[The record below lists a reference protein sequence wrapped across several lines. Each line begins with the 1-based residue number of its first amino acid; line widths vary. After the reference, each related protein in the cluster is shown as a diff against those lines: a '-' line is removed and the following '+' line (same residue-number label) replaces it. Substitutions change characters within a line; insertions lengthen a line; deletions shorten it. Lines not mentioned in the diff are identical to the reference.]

1 MRARPTLLLVDDHP
15 LVCSGLMAMLE
26 PRYEVVGMVHD
37 GDEVLGMVAS
47 LHPDAV
53 LMDLSLP
60 GTGGLALARALKAGR
75 RPPRVLIVTMH
86 AELVYVDEALR
97 SGADGYLLKNAR
109 AVELRKAVAEVLAGR
124 TYIAPDLRPAPPSEV
139 PSVAV
144 TEPPAWVGELEIVSR
159 CSRRQQEVLLL
170 VGRGLGSQE
179 VAERLHL
186 SVKAIEYHRARIRQV
201 LGITSEAA
209 FYRCAA
215 LYAEKVARASGASP
229 GGETRPGR

>member
-15 LVCSGLMAMLE
+15 LVCSGLKTMLE
-26 PRYEVVGMVHD
+26 PQYEVVGMAHH
-37 GDEVLGMVAS
+37 GNEVSERVAA

-60 GTGGLALARALKAGR
+60 GPGGLALTRALKATR
-75 RPPRVLIVTMH
+75 HPPRVLIVTMH
-86 AELVYVDEALR
+86 AEMVYVDEALR

-109 AVELRKAVAEVLAGR
+109 AVELRKAVSEVLAGR
-124 TYIAPDLRPAPPSEV
+124 TYIAPGLRPPPPSGATEGT
-139 PSVAV
+139 V
-144 TEPPAWVGELEIVSR
+144 TDPPAWVGELEIVGR
-159 CSRRQQEVLLL
+159 CSKRQREVLLL
-170 VGRGLGSQE
+170 VGRGLASHE

-186 SVKAIEYHRARIRQV
+186 SVKAIEYHRARIRQI

-215 LYAEKVARASGASP
+215 LYAEKTARESGTTP
-229 GGETRPGR
+229 GEAPRTRR